1 MFNNMRQKGT
11 CIGCDEPVFE
21 VVRRYP
27 DTHPWAGAVMEVGD
41 PLPYAQRA
49 CLPLMNGK
57 MWNITVCDTCLE
69 TGMLDKNLPA
79 LWEKNIAALRWEMDD
94 QNRVTMG
101 VRELSDKGRKAVADS
116 ILELVDSPP
125 LGVLG
130 VESWEAIMERERG

>member
-1 MFNNMRQKGT
+1 M
-11 CIGCDEPVFE
+11 
-21 VVRRYP
+21 
-27 DTHPWAGAVMEVGD
+27 AVMSRCSKSSGVTLIRTRGPVRSWRWATPCRMRNAPAC
-41 PLPYAQRA
+41 PL
-49 CLPLMNGK
+49 
-57 MWNITVCDTCLE
+57 WNITVCDTCLE